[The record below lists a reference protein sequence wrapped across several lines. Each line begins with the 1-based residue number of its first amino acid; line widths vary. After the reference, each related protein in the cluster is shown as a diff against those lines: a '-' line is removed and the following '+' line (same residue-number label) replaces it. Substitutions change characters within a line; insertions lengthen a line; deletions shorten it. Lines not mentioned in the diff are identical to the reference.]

1 MLHPCLLI
9 PHTFSLHPAPLLY
22 DRDFSPIFFRSQYDE
37 STTAGILHISYYS
50 DRPRDRGMAPD
61 FAERT
66 DLPAYFRDLKF
77 EGGNLLSNGKG
88 LCIMSDRVLYVNY
101 RQAAKRRAFGILGT
115 VVMCVMR
122 ELLMRWFC

>member
-1 MLHPCLLI
+1 MSTHT
-9 PHTFSLHPAPLLY
+9 PHFSLHPAPLLY

-50 DRPRDRGMAPD
+50 DRPRDKGMAPD

-101 RQAAKRRAFGILGT
+101 RQAAKGRSCGILLGT
-115 VVMCVMR
+115 VVMFVMR
-122 ELLMRWFC
+122 ESRVRWFLMG